1 MEPSVGSFTDFWSV
15 CFFFFKCKGA
25 GELAPGI
32 GTCAG
37 LPEDL
42 WLVAKPLR
50 QAAQNHLEPQLLR
63 NPTFGFYTYPN
74 AHLYT

>member
-1 MEPSVGSFTDFWSV
+1 MEPSVGSFIDFWSV
-15 CFFFFKCKGA
+15 CFFFKCKGA
-25 GELAPGI
+25 GDLAPGI